1 MSNSAHQ
8 EMPGDTPAF
17 ELRNVSKHFSTK
29 KGQLPVIRDVGMV
42 ANPGEFIS
50 IIGPSGCGKSTLFK
64 LIAGLE
70 TPSEGH
76 IMVDG
81 VEATG
86 NPEKF
91 AYMPQKDLLFPWRS
105 VLDNTTL
112 GLEVQGLSRK
122 AARAKALPLFEKFG
136 IDGFEDSY
144 PWRLSGGM
152 RQRAALLRTVVQDRP
167 VLLLDEPF
175 GALDSLTRIEMQ
187 EWLTSVWEQFRWTV
201 VLITHDIR
209 EAVFLSDRVYALTA
223 RPARVREVYEVPLA
237 RPRSLAVATDPTFV
251 ELEAKLLAALRE
263 ESRVSHEQEES
274 ATKDAAG

>member
-1 MSNSAHQ
+1 MSTID
-8 EMPGDTPAF
+8 GTPAF
-17 ELRNVSKHFSTK
+17 ELRGVSKHFTTK
-29 KGQLPVIRDVGMV
+29 KGQLPVIRGVDMH
-42 ANPGEFIS
+42 AETGELIS

-70 TPSEGH
+70 MPTHGD

-81 VEATG
+81 TEATG

-91 AYMPQKDLLFPWRS
+91 AYMPQKDLLFPWRT

-122 AARAKALPLFEKFG
+122 AARAKARPLFEKFG
-136 IDGFEDSY
+136 IEGFEDSY
-144 PWRLSGGM
+144 PWQLSGGM

-167 VLLLDEPF
+167 ILLLDEPF
-175 GALDSLTRIEMQ
+175 GALDSLTRVEMQ
-187 EWLTSVWEQFRWTV
+187 EWLTSVWEQYRWTV

-209 EAVFLSDRVYALTA
+209 EAIFLSDRVYALTA

-237 RPRSLAVATDPTFV
+237 RPRSLDLVTDPRFV
-251 ELEAKLLAALRE
+251 HLEAKLLATMRE
-263 ESRVSHEQEES
+263 ESWVSHEQNDPTIGDS
-274 ATKDAAG
+274 GIDVVT